1 MSKQFNRQRRHNN
14 SNRSTR
20 SVALQQ
26 ITRYTNLDSSGP
38 LGKLRG
44 TPLQLAEKYQAGAKD
59 AQTQGDDV
67 LFQTCQQYADHYL
80 RLQALAIENEQA
92 KDKTEE
98 KQEKDIS
105 ENQEE
110 TFTEAFAEVKEES
123 DQPVVVEKKHS
134 KKQKDS
140 LSMPMDALQAQSEN
154 NMSE

>member
-14 SNRSTR
+14 HSGR

-80 RLQALAIENEQA
+80 RLQAIAIENEQS
-92 KDKTEE
+92 KIKPEEKTEE
-98 KQEKDIS
+98 AS
-105 ENQEE
+105 AEN
-110 TFTEAFAEVKEES
+110 TES
-123 DQPVVVEKKHS
+123 DKNENSDKEPAVVEKKNPS
-134 KKQKDS
+134 KKAKEETDS
-140 LSMPMDALQAQSEN
+140 LALPIEALQAQSETV
-154 NMSE
+154 

>member
-1 MSKQFNRQRRHNN
+1 MNKQFNRQRRHNN
-14 SNRSTR
+14 HSGR

-80 RLQALAIENEQA
+80 RLQAIAIENEQP
-92 KDKTEE
+92 KIKPEE
-98 KQEKDIS
+98 KAPETQTVNSDSVEQEDNEK
-105 ENQEE
+105 
-110 TFTEAFAEVKEES
+110 
-123 DQPVVVEKKHS
+123 QPVVEKKHS
-134 KKQKDS
+134 AKKSPEESDS
-140 LSMPMDALQAQSEN
+140 LAMPMEALQAQSEIL
-154 NMSE
+154 